1 MQLEWRFAFR
11 DLELKCT
18 DNHGKTCWVSI
29 SGEPIYDKYDE
40 FKGYRGIT
48 RDITQRKFAE
58 AIAQASKDFHND
70 KDDDE
75 YTFDNDI
82 AEREPIANS
91 LLAAVPRKDYLNLLA
106 GLTPVTL
113 TYGQVLYEPGQL
125 IEHVY
130 FPSDCLISL
139 LTTVDGNRAL
149 GVGLIGREGMLGIP
163 LALGIEFSSVRTLV
177 QASGTAMRM
186 NAACFRNEV
195 ADSLPLQQE
204 LHRFIHRKL
213 AHARQN
219 AACNRFHVLEERLAR
234 WLLMTSDR
242 LCSDQFH
249 LTHAFLANMLGVHRA
264 GVTQAAFTLQQ
275 RKLITYRR
283 GNISILDRQGL
294 EAASCGCYQ
303 INKPA

>member
-1 MQLEWRFAFR
+1 M
-11 DLELKCT
+11 
-18 DNHGKTCWVSI
+18 
-29 SGEPIYDKYDE
+29 
-40 FKGYRGIT
+40 
-48 RDITQRKFAE
+48 
-58 AIAQASKDFHND
+58 
-70 KDDDE
+70 
-75 YTFDNDI
+75 
-82 AEREPIANS
+82 
-91 LLAAVPRKDYLNLLA
+91 PRKDYLNLLA

-149 GVGLIGREGMLGIP
+149 GVGLIGREGMLGTP
-163 LALGIEFSSVRTLV
+163 LALGIEFSSVRALV

-186 NAACFRNEV
+186 NAACFRKEV
-195 ADSLPLQQE
+195 ADSLP
-204 LHRFIHRKL
+204 
-213 AHARQN
+213 
-219 AACNRFHVLEERLAR
+219 
-234 WLLMTSDR
+234 
-242 LCSDQFH
+242 
-249 LTHAFLANMLGVHRA
+249 
-264 GVTQAAFTLQQ
+264 LQQ